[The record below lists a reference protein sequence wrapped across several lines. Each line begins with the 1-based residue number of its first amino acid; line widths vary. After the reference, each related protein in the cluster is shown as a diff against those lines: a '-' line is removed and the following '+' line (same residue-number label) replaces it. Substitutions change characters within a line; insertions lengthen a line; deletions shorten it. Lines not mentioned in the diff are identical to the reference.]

1 MTRTKGA
8 KNNLQHAS
16 SNSRFNNSIYRLV
29 IRNIDGYGT
38 YPVLPKDTKRAPNV
52 SPRLDELKQRVLD
65 RLLQKQSRRTVK
77 PINWSIAWQTHKG
90 SGLPHL
96 DILIVF
102 QKNVRVV
109 STAFDYLI
117 KDLNMQQ
124 RDVGDS
130 IATGHVWVT
139 PYSPKKL
146 NKAILQYGFK
156 EDPAV
161 ITNLTLQNQHELL
174 RVNTLRADPYRYLE
188 LQMLKDPLHFNVQ
201 QYVRKHDLAQY
212 ISSWSSIKT
221 KLKDMQIAA
230 ANLKLKD
237 KLGFKFIDRSVI
249 QSKLTSEQL
258 KIYDSWSGYQTI
270 VNYLNQI
277 FIYRH
282 KRPFKSKQ
290 LLLIGA
296 PNTGKTSLIHQIQK
310 HTAVYHMD
318 VSTWFPSYRDGVYPI
333 IAWNE
338 FKLKG
343 GMSHTDL
350 LKFFEGYPM
359 DLQYKG
365 GSSLRRDNQ
374 LIIMT
379 SNMTLEQHINFKF
392 KDKEQREL
400 AQANLRARIEEI
412 QIPIGYDLFLL
423 LKLLDSFSV
432 TT

>member
-1 MTRTKGA
+1 MK
-8 KNNLQHAS
+8 KQPQKKCVFDH
-16 SNSRFNNSIYRLV
+16 SIFRLV
-29 IRNIDGYGT
+29 IRNIQGYGT
-38 YPVLPKDTKRAPNV
+38 FEASPKQVKRAVGV
-52 SPRLDELKQRVLD
+52 SLQLDQLKKQVLD
-65 RLLQKQSRRTVK
+65 CLIQKQSKRTAK
-77 PINWSIAWQTHKG
+77 LINWAIAWQIHAG

-96 DILIVF
+96 DLLVVF
-102 QKNVRVV
+102 HKNIKAY
-109 STAFDYLI
+109 STSFDYLI
-117 KDLNMQQ
+117 KNLKIQQ
-124 RDVGDS
+124 KDVGDKVG
-130 IATGHVWVT
+130 IGHVWVT
-139 PYSPKKL
+139 PYSSKKL
-146 NKAILQYGFK
+146 NKAVLQYGQK
-156 EDPAV
+156 EDPEV
-161 ITNLTLQNQHELL
+161 LTNLTLQAKQKLL
-174 RVNTLRADPYRYLE
+174 AVNLIKTTPYRYLQ